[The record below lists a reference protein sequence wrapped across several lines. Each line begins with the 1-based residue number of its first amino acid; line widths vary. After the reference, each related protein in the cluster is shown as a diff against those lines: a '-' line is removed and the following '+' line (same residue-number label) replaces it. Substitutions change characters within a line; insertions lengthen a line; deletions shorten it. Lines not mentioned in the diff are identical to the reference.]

1 MYRSISCHPASDSQ
15 FLRFLGGFFAFCATL
30 RVFYLG
36 AKMSKGLFE
45 DFVLRKKAWRKAQAR
60 LPMAEKARIV
70 NALRERSTVFRK
82 VRAYRKQAHS

>member
-1 MYRSISCHPASDSQ
+1 M
-15 FLRFLGGFFAFCATL
+15 
-30 RVFYLG
+30 FYLG

-45 DFVLRKKAWRKAQAR
+45 DFVLRKKAWRKEQAR

-70 NALRERSTVFRK
+70 EALRERSTVFRK

>member
-1 MYRSISCHPASDSQ
+1 
-15 FLRFLGGFFAFCATL
+15 
-30 RVFYLG
+30 
-36 AKMSKGLFE
+36 MSKGLFE

-70 NALRERSTVFRK
+70 DALRERSTVFRK